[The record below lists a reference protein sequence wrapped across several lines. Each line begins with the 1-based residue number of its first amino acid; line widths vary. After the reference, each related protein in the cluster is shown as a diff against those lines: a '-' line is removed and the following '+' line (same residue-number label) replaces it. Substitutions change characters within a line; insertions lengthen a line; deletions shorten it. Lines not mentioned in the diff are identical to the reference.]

1 MPTAK
6 KKKTSGRDPT
16 KNFIDKLKCLTVGE
30 TKLAEPTHEKF
41 SIKR

>member
-6 KKKTSGRDPT
+6 NKNTGGRDPT
-16 KNFIDKLKCLTVGE
+16 KNFIDKLKFLTVGE
-30 TKLAEPTHEKF
+30 TKLAEPIHEKF